1 MYHINST
8 EYERSFWDAMKRKN
22 STYNGLSQGRH
33 RMTNSYALPSVQS
46 KQFMAAMRNENVFRS
61 LATIMN
67 VPSSDRTIFT
77 CDAEDIAAWL
87 GDGSLDTYHDGVDNF
102 KKLPIH
108 AHRLGTIIRIHED
121 FLTDTGFN
129 IQRYLVDSFAK
140 RMGHTEEEAFVNGDG
155 KKTPTGI
162 LAAEGGAEIGVT
174 TTAITYD
181 NVIRL
186 YFSVKKEYR
195 KNGVW
200 MMNDETVLALRTLKD
215 ADSNYIWNHT
225 NDTILGKQV
234 VICNAMPGAIAGKKP
249 IAFGDFSYYWIVQ
262 RVRFTTKIME
272 ELYAL
277 HQQVGY
283 LGYEHLDGKLIRP
296 EAIKVIQI
304 TE

>member
-8 EYERSFWDAMKRKN
+8 EYERSFWDVMKRKN
-22 STYNGLSQGRH
+22 PTYNGLSQGRH
-33 RMTNSYALPSVQS
+33 SMTNSYALPTAQS
-46 KQFMAAMRNENVFRS
+46 KQFMAAMRNENAFRS
-61 LATIMN
+61 LATIVN
-67 VPSSDRTIFT
+67 APGSDRTIFT
-77 CDAEDIAAWL
+77 CDAEDIATWL
-87 GDGSLDTYHDGVDNF
+87 GDGSLDTYYDGVDDF
-102 KKLPIH
+102 KRLPIRV
-108 AHRLGTIIRIHED
+108 HRLGTIVRIHED
-121 FLTDTGFN
+121 FLRDTGFN

-140 RMGHTEEEAFVNGDG
+140 RMGRTEEDAFVNGDG

-162 LAAEGGAEIGVT
+162 LASEGGAEIGVT

-181 NVIRL
+181 NVISL

-195 KNGVW
+195 KSGVW
-200 MMNDETVLALRTLKD
+200 MMNDETALALRTLKD
-215 ADSNYIWNHT
+215 ADGNYIWNHT
-225 NDTILGKQV
+225 NDTILGRPV
-234 VICNAMPGAIAGKKP
+234 VICNAMPNADAGAKP

-262 RVRFTTKIME
+262 RVRFTARIME